1 MNKKTEKTLNEY
13 IAEYVYSFL
22 KHSFT
27 RKNEE
32 KKGKILGG
40 LGRTGAETLS
50 IYLSLYLSIYRS
62 VYIRVMVLG
71 FFIVSPPS
79 HNIDR

>member
-22 KHSFT
+22 KHSFI

-50 IYLSLYLSIYRS
+50 IYLSISLSIHLS
-62 VYIRVMVLG
+62 FCLHTSDGVG
-71 FFIVSPPS
+71 FLHRFSS
-79 HNIDR
+79 FS